1 MQKPAR
7 MGDMRKPNVTVLID
21 TYNHERFIEEAIVSV
36 LEQEFPAA
44 NTEILVVDDGS
55 TDRTAEIVRKFAPRV
70 RLIHKSNGGQASA
83 FNTGIPEA
91 QGDIIAL
98 LDGDDWWAQGKLAA
112 VFEAFE
118 ENPDVGAVGHG
129 YYAVDEAGTVYQTVM
144 PERKFRLCLRSC
156 EDAELFCQLRC
167 FLGTSKVAYRR
178 NLLEQVL
185 PIPEVLRFEADE
197 YIWTL
202 VVASTDALVLDLPL
216 FFYRFHAAN
225 NFMQRCHDKLLLQR
239 RRDVMEGLLNH
250 LPARLKSLG
259 LPQDIVAIVMEQIQI
274 DVRRLRLLLDGGMS
288 WETYSVEQAEMRRSY
303 RSTTLG
309 YRIYKQLSLLLA
321 LALPPRR
328 FYQLREWYATNNLRR
343 LRGVLGE
350 PELKAPV
357 VERSVQNSRGNG
369 RR

>member
-1 MQKPAR
+1 MPKPF
-7 MGDMRKPNVTVLID
+7 VSILID
-21 TYNHERFIEEAIVSV
+21 TYNHERFIEKAIVSA
-36 LEQEFPAA
+36 LEQDIPVSDR
-44 NTEILVVDDGS
+44 EILVVDDGS
-55 TDRTAEIVRKFAPRV
+55 SDCTPEIIHQFEPRV
-70 RLIHKSNGGQASA
+70 RLLRKTNGGQASA
-83 FNTGIPEA
+83 FNAGIPGCRGEIVA
-91 QGDIIAL
+91 F
-98 LDGDDWWAQGKLAA
+98 LDGDDWWARGKLAA
-112 VFEAFE
+112 VLEAFE

-178 NLLEQVL
+178 KLLEQVL

-202 VVASTDALVLDLPL
+202 VVASTNALVLDLPL

-225 NFMQRCHDKLLLQR
+225 HFMQRPHNKPLLQR

-259 LPQDIVAIVMEQIQI
+259 LPQDVVAIVMEQIQI
-274 DVRRLRLLLDGGMS
+274 DVRCLRLLLDGGMS
-288 WETYSVEQAEMRRSY
+288 WETYSIEKAKFQRCY

-328 FYQLREWYATNNLRR
+328 FYQLREWYAANNLHR
-343 LRGVLGE
+343 LRGILGE
-350 PELKAPV
+350 PEPMAPV
-357 VERSVQNSRGNG
+357 VARPIQGK
-369 RR
+369 

>member
-1 MQKPAR
+1 MSKPF
-7 MGDMRKPNVTVLID
+7 VSILID

-36 LEQEFPAA
+36 LEQDFPAGDR
-44 NTEILVVDDGS
+44 EIVVVDDGS
-55 TDRTAEIVRKFAPRV
+55 SDRTPEIIEKFQPHV
-70 RLIHKSNGGQASA
+70 RLLRKTNGGQASA
-83 FNTGIPEA
+83 FNAGIPGCRGE
-91 QGDIIAL
+91 IVAL

-112 VFEAFE
+112 VLKAFE
-118 ENPDVGAVGHG
+118 EYPDVGAVGHG
-129 YYAVDEAGTVYQTVM
+129 YYAVDEAGTVYNTVI
-144 PERKFRLCLRSC
+144 PERKFRLCLRSY
-156 EDAELFCQLRC
+156 EEAELFCQLRC

-178 NLLEQVL
+178 DVLERAL
-185 PIPEVLRFEADE
+185 PIPEVLWFEADE

-202 VVASTDALVLDLPL
+202 VVASADALVLDLPL

-225 NFMQRCHDKLLLQR
+225 HFMQRSPDKSLLR
-239 RRDVMEGLLNH
+239 RKRDVMQGLLDH

-259 LPQDIVAIVMEQIQI
+259 VPQEIVAMVMEQIQI
-274 DVRRLRLLLDGGMS
+274 DVKRLRLFLDGGTS

-328 FYQLREWYATNNLRR
+328 FYQLREWYAANNLRR
-343 LRGVLGE
+343 LRGILGE

-357 VERSVQNSRGNG
+357 VERSEQSSRGNG

>member
-1 MQKPAR
+1 
-7 MGDMRKPNVTVLID
+7 MGKPNVTVLID

-36 LEQEFPAA
+36 LEQDFPAA

-55 TDRTAEIVRKFAPRV
+55 TDRTPEIIRKFAPRV

-83 FNTGIPEA
+83 FNAGIPEA
-91 QGDIIAL
+91 QGDIIAF
-98 LDGDDWWAQGKLAA
+98 LDGDDWWAQGKLTA
-112 VFEAFE
+112 VLEAFE

-156 EDAELFCQLRC
+156 KDAELFCQLRC

-178 NLLEQVL
+178 KLLEQVL
-185 PIPEVLRFEADE
+185 PVPEVLRFEADE

-202 VVASTDALVLDLPL
+202 VVASADALVLDLPL

-225 NFMQRCHDKLLLQR
+225 NFMQRSPDKSLLRQK
-239 RRDVMEGLLNH
+239 RDVMQGLFGH
-250 LPARLKSLG
+250 LSARLKSL
-259 LPQDIVAIVMEQIQI
+259 DVSDEIVAILMEQIQI
-274 DVRRLRLLLDGGMS
+274 EIKRLRLFLVGGMS
-288 WETYSVEQAEMRRSY
+288 WETYSVEQAEIRRSY
-303 RSTTLG
+303 KSTTLG

-328 FYQLREWYATNNLRR
+328 FYQLREWYAANNLRR
-343 LRGVLGE
+343 LRGMLGE
-350 PELKAPV
+350 PAPRAPV
-357 VERSVQNSRGNG
+357 VERPVQSSMGNAK
-369 RR
+369 R